1 MQKRP
6 ANPLTKGRE
15 RHTRWVRGAAR
26 GSAGEPGGQVPRV
39 GVVPFARGDT
49 R

>member
-6 ANPLTKGRE
+6 ANPLQKGRN
-15 RHTRWVRGAAR
+15 TRWVRGAAR
-26 GSAGEPGGQVPRV
+26 GSAGEPGGRVPRV